1 MARRHTPDQVIAK
14 VRQGQKM
21 LNEGRPMIEVIKEL
35 QITEATW
42 YRWLQQYGSEKNA
55 TQTKAVKDLE
65 KENARLKKLVA
76 EKELA
81 IDILNE
87 VAPGKILSPEPR
99 RRAVRMAQEKFGA
112 SERFACKVLGQNRSA
127 LRKGQPEVSLEE
139 AQLRSDLRTIAGKY
153 PAWGWR
159 KARWHLLRQTAWV
172 GVALNKKRVRRLWR
186 VEGLTCKPKARKKRR
201 TGPDAG
207 AQKRLRAE
215 YPMHVV
221 SFDFQSDVT
230 SCGRHIRF
238 FNVIDEYTRTAL
250 AIIPRR
256 SFTATDVVAALENII
271 AETGVVP
278 TYVRSDN
285 GPEFTAAALIDWCAT
300 AGVETAF
307 IDPGSPWQNGFAE
320 SFNAQFRR
328 EQLTGEIM
336 DTMAE
341 AKYLA
346 DEWKGIY
353 NHERPHGSLDGLT
366 PSRCWERWSAENQLA
381 IA

>member
-1 MARRHTPDQVIAK
+1 
-14 VRQGQKM
+14 
-21 LNEGRPMIEVIKEL
+21 
-35 QITEATW
+35 
-42 YRWLQQYGSEKNA
+42 
-55 TQTKAVKDLE
+55 
-65 KENARLKKLVA
+65 
-76 EKELA
+76 
-81 IDILNE
+81 
-87 VAPGKILSPEPR
+87 
-99 RRAVRMAQEKFGA
+99 MAQEKFGA

-127 LRKGQPEVSLEE
+127 LRKGRPEVSFEE
-139 AQLRSDLRTIAGKY
+139 QHLRADLRAVAKKH
-153 PAWGWR
+153 PVWGWR
-159 KARWHLLRQTAWV
+159 KARWHLLAQPAWD
-172 GVALNKKRVRRLWR
+172 GAALNKKRVRRLWR
-186 VEGLTCKPKARKKRR
+186 LEGLTCKPKARKKRR
-201 TGPDAG
+201 TGPGAG
-207 AQKRLRAE
+207 EQKRLRAE

-250 AIIPRR
+250 AVIPRR
-256 SFTATDVVAALENII
+256 SFTATDVVAVLENII

-285 GPEFTAAALIDWCAT
+285 GPEFTAAALIDWCST

-346 DEWKGIY
+346 GEWKDIY
-353 NHERPHGSLDGLT
+353 NHERPHGSLDGMT
-366 PSRCWERWSAENQLA
+366 PNRYWKRWTAENQLA